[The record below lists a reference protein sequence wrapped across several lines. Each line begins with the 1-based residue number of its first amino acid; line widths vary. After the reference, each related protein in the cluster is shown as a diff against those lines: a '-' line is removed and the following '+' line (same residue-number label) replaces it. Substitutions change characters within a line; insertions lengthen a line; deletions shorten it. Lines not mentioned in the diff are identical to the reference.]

1 MERHKAIEVVVEVV
15 SLRLLN
21 VELVSLVSLLVGRFK
36 LTI

>member
-1 MERHKAIEVVVEVV
+1 MERHKAIEVVVEAV

-21 VELVSLVSLLVGRFK
+21 VELVSLVSLLMGRFK